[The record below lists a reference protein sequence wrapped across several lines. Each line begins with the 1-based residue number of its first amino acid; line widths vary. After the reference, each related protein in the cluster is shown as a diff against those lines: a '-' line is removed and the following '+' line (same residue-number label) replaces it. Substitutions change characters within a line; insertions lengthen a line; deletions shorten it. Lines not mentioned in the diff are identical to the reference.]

1 MQELT
6 STYDRNNVFLENII
20 KCSLDNR
27 VLDTS
32 ISDLGDGSDLLK

>member
-6 STYDRNNVFLENII
+6 STYGRKNVFHENTI
-20 KCSLDNR
+20 KCSLDSR

-32 ISDLGDGSDLLK
+32 ISALGDGSDLLK